1 MASHQLHC
9 ALLFVWHVLMCQLLR
24 CFHIGISLPF
34 ADFFLVIIIYC
45 IINLFKRDSHR
56 QQQKQWQKKNSSS
69 TRFSAFWAWFS
80 LAWVLVFPPS
90 LVTYSL
96 LFFFI
101 FTVVTFLWL
110 EFFPFLFL
118 IASLFSIATLRCV
131 VDRLMYP
138 FNLFFCA
145 AHWWWCT
152 CTQWF
157 RRIPSTISH
166 RLLPS
171 YSDHGHVNEPSPLI
185 DCVWCVCVCVW
196 ATRTVYHRHRFSCHS
211 DCADSFFRFFLLRV
225 GCVCTRQYTSSSVL
239 VSAAK

>member
-1 MASHQLHC
+1 MAKNGQPSITLCAAVRVACSHVPI
-9 ALLFVWHVLMCQLLR
+9 APLLPHWNQPAIR
-24 CFHIGISLPF
+24 R
-34 ADFFLVIIIYC
+34 FFLVIIIYC

-185 DCVWCVCVCVW
+185 DCVCGVCVCVCVGHTDSLSSTSIFLSLRLCGQFFPILFVASW
-196 ATRTVYHRHRFSCHS
+196 LCVY
-211 DCADSFFRFFLLRV
+211 
-225 GCVCTRQYTSSSVL
+225 
-239 VSAAK
+239 SAVH